1 MVNESAL
8 VGLNSLFLLL
18 KAVNPASMSMRF
30 QSVWIA
36 SGQNFPKA
44 APTALSPLTQ
54 DTEVEVAAKPKL
66 LHRKLHGP
74 VFEVCYWGQSGHP
87 RTSARPPHE
96 RRDGSLILAKSDVAS
111 MVRSGGFSTHIV
123 PPISP
128 ACCKN
133 VTPSLNEA
141 SDLRDVSR
149 TFRRARPE

>member
-87 RTSARPPHE
+87 RTSARPPHKCG
-96 RRDGSLILAKSDVAS
+96 DGYLISDVTS
-111 MVRSGGFSTHIV
+111 MVRSGVFLTHV
-123 PPISP
+123 GPPISRVR
-128 ACCKN
+128 CKN
-133 VTPSLNEA
+133 VTPSLIEA
-141 SDLRDVSR
+141 SDLIDASR
-149 TFRRARPE
+149 TF